1 MLGDALREARVKA
14 KLTQEELALRA
25 GVDRTFIS
33 ILERD
38 LQSPTV
44 DMLIRLARAME
55 IKASDILRRIEGLYQ
70 PKGRRA
76 RSRPN
81 PRRDR

>member
-1 MLGDALREARVKA
+1 MLGNALREARLKA
-14 KLTQEELALRA
+14 ELTQEELALRA

-33 ILERD
+33 ILERG

-44 DMLIRLARAME
+44 DMLIRLARAMD
-55 IKASDILRRIEGLYQ
+55 IRASDILRRIEGVYQ

-76 RSRPN
+76 RSRPT
-81 PRRDR
+81 RQKDR